1 MVNFKELCNHLT
13 GTKSADTL
21 VQHLRQQAVLE
32 GDICVGAGI
41 AGRAFGD
48 TGHAIE
54 MMVAPGQDTGAGGR
68 AQRGGVH
75 AVLAQAI
82 FRQGFQVCIL

>member
-1 MVNFKELCNHLT
+1 MQT
-13 GTKSADTL
+13 PL

-54 MMVAPGQDTGAGGR
+54 MMVAPGQDTGAGGE
-68 AQRGGVH
+68 H
-75 AVLAQAI
+75 SAV
-82 FRQGFQVCIL
+82 VCMLF